1 MQALIDEVL
10 PALESAM
17 VSVGIQGDYW
27 KKMLARSKEAS
38 QGDLALPCFPFA
50 KQLGCSP
57 DEAAQQIADALELD
71 IGQAVAVGPYVNIRA
86 SMDWLYEQLSKVPE
100 PKSKGSI
107 LIEHTSANPN
117 GPFHAGRARN
127 AILGDTFV
135 RMYDAAGY
143 DVTAEYYV
151 DDMGK
156 QVAILCWALDELD
169 EGKGFKNID
178 EVLDMLRLGNIPVDA
193 ESRHYKEDKSDH
205 KHVLWYQAANA
216 LSVMQGKDLQEDL
229 SDSQKIS
236 GTHRWV
242 ANLSD
247 VGQDVA
253 DLVRRSEEG
262 EAKVLSAFEK
272 AYQPILEGMLETLK
286 RMDIDYNRP
295 MPKESAFILD
305 GSVENLMNQLQS
317 SELHRVAEN
326 GAHYLELESKGI
338 QGTSTRFYYR
348 RGDGSSLYATRD
360 LAYHQNKWTRST
372 RLLNILGE
380 DHKLQ
385 SKQVEIALEE
395 LGIQP
400 PEVVFYAF
408 TKLADGKMSTRRGNV
423 IYMDDLLDEAQAR
436 AYAVVQEI
444 RADLPEERLQEIS
457 DAVGISA
464 TRFNIARISPD
475 KGITFRWADA
485 LSMEADSA
493 PFIMYSH
500 ARACSIQRKAGDV
513 DTSVGLDTSALEGSA
528 GDLVRRMAYM
538 NEELQS
544 SLDANAPH
552 QFCAWLSAL
561 AVDYNRFYRDNHV
574 IDDSGIVVQNYIISE
589 LARDHL
595 RRGCEA
601 VGIIPVEEM

>member
-17 VSVGIQGDYW
+17 ASVGIQGDYW
-27 KKMLARSKEAS
+27 RKMLARSKEAS

-57 DEAAQQIADALELD
+57 DEVAQQIVDVLELD

-86 SMDWLYEQLSKVPE
+86 SMDWLAKQLSKTVE
-100 PKSKGSI
+100 SKGLI

-117 GPFHAGRARN
+117 GPFHVGRARN
-127 AILGDTFV
+127 AVLGDTFT
-135 RMYDAAGY
+135 RMHRAAGY
-143 DVTAEYYV
+143 DVIAEYYV

-156 QVAILCWALDELD
+156 QVGILCWALENLD
-169 EGKGFKNID
+169 EAQVQALLAEG
-178 EVLDMLRLGNIPVDA
+178 EIPIED
-193 ESRHYKEDKSDH
+193 SPHSSKEDH
-205 KHVLWYQAANA
+205 IRVLWYQAANLLRA
-216 LSVMQGKDLQEDL
+216 KDPAVDDGVTE
-229 SDSQKIS
+229 
-236 GTHRWV
+236 
-242 ANLSD
+242 
-247 VGQDVA
+247 
-253 DLVRRSEEG
+253 LVQLSEEADADVLARF
-262 EAKVLSAFEK
+262 EA
-272 AYQPILEGMLETLK
+272 AYQPVLDGMLVTLS
-286 RMDIDYNRP
+286 RMGIEFDSFT
-295 MPKESAFILD
+295 KESTFIVD
-305 GSVENLMNQLQS
+305 GSVEVLMNQLQS
-317 SELHRVAEN
+317 SELHCVAEN

-338 QGTSTRFYYR
+338 QGKSTRFYYR

-360 LAYHQNKWTRST
+360 LAYHQQKWTRSG

-385 SKQVEIALEE
+385 SKQVSIALQE
-395 LGIQP
+395 LDTQP

-423 IYMDDLLDEAQAR
+423 VYMDDLLDEAQVR
-436 AYAVVQEI
+436 AYAVVKEI
-444 RADLPEERLQEIS
+444 RSDLSQERLQEIS

-485 LSMEADSA
+485 LSLEADSA

-500 ARACSIQRKAGDV
+500 ARACSIHRKAGKV
-513 DTSVGLDTSALEGSA
+513 DTSVGLDISALEGSA
-528 GDLVRRMAYM
+528 GELVRRMAYM
-538 NEELQS
+538 NEELQTAIDS
-544 SLDANAPH
+544 ASPH

-574 IDDSGIVVQNYIISE
+574 IDDAGIDVQNYIISE
-589 LARDHL
+589 LARDYL

>member
-1 MQALIDEVL
+1 MQSLIDEVL

-17 VSVGIQGDYW
+17 AIVGIQGDHW
-27 KKMLARSKEAS
+27 RKMLSRSKEAS

-57 DEAAQQIADALELD
+57 AEIAQQIADALELD
-71 IGQAVAVGPYVNIRA
+71 IGNAVAVGPYVNIRA
-86 SMDWLYEQLSKVPE
+86 SMDWLAEQLSKTVE
-100 PKSKGSI
+100 SKGLI

-117 GPFHAGRARN
+117 GPFHVGRARN
-127 AILGDTFV
+127 AVLGDTFT
-135 RMYDAAGY
+135 RMHRAAGY
-143 DVTAEYYV
+143 DVIAEYYV

-156 QVAILCWALDELD
+156 QVGILCWALENLD
-169 EGKGFKNID
+169 EAQVQALLAEG
-178 EVLDMLRLGNIPVDA
+178 EIPI
-193 ESRHYKEDKSDH
+193 EDSPHSSKDDH
-205 KHVLWYQAANA
+205 IRVLWYQAANLLRA
-216 LSVMQGKDLQEDL
+216 KDPAVDDGVTE
-229 SDSQKIS
+229 
-236 GTHRWV
+236 
-242 ANLSD
+242 
-247 VGQDVA
+247 
-253 DLVRRSEEG
+253 LVQLSEEADASVLARF
-262 EAKVLSAFEK
+262 EA
-272 AYQPILEGMLETLK
+272 AYQPVLDGMLVTLS
-286 RMDIDYNRP
+286 RMGIEFDSFT
-295 MPKESAFILD
+295 KESAFIVD
-305 GSVENLMNQLQS
+305 GSVEILMNQLQS
-317 SELHRVAEN
+317 SELHCVAEN

-338 QGTSTRFYYR
+338 QGSSTRFYYR

-360 LAYHQNKWTRST
+360 LAYHQQKWTRSG

-385 SKQVEIALEE
+385 SKQVSIALQE

-423 IYMDDLLDEAQAR
+423 VYMDDLLDEAQVR
-436 AYAVVQEI
+436 AYAVVKEI
-444 RADLPEERLQEIS
+444 RSDLSQDRLQEIS

-475 KGITFRWADA
+475 KGITFRWEDA
-485 LSMEADSA
+485 LSLEADSA

-500 ARACSIQRKAGDV
+500 ARACSIHRKAGKV
-513 DTSVGLDTSALEGSA
+513 DISVGLDISALTGSA
-528 GDLVRRMAYM
+528 GELVRRMAYM
-538 NEELQS
+538 NEELQTAIDS
-544 SLDANAPH
+544 SSPH

-574 IDDSGIVVQNYIISE
+574 IDDAGVDVQNYIISE
-589 LARDHL
+589 LARDYL

>member
-17 VSVGIQGDYW
+17 ATVGIQGDFW

-57 DEAAQQIADALELD
+57 DEAAQKIADALQLD

-86 SMDWLYEQLSKVPE
+86 SMDWLAAQLSKTT
-100 PKSKGSI
+100 KSKGLI

-117 GPFHAGRARN
+117 GPFHVGRARN

-135 RMYDAAGY
+135 RMYRAAGY
-143 DVTAEYYV
+143 EVIAEYYV

-156 QVAILCWALDELD
+156 QVGILCWALENLD
-169 EGKGFKNID
+169 EAQVQALLAEG
-178 EVLDMLRLGNIPVDA
+178 EIPI
-193 ESRHYKEDKSDH
+193 EDSPHSSKDDH
-205 KHVLWYQAANA
+205 IRVLWYQAANLLKA
-216 LSVMQGKDLQEDL
+216 KDPTVDDGVTE
-229 SDSQKIS
+229 
-236 GTHRWV
+236 
-242 ANLSD
+242 
-247 VGQDVA
+247 
-253 DLVRRSEEG
+253 LVQLSEE
-262 EAKVLSAFEK
+262 ADADVLARFED
-272 AYQPILEGMLETLK
+272 AYQPVLDGMLVTLS
-286 RMDIDYNRP
+286 RMGIEFDSFT
-295 MPKESAFILD
+295 KESAFIVD
-305 GSVENLMNQLQS
+305 GSVEVLMDQLQS
-317 SELHRVAEN
+317 SELHDEAEN
-326 GAHYLELESKGI
+326 GAHYLELETKGI
-338 QGTSTRFYYR
+338 KGKSTRFYYR

-360 LAYHQNKWTRST
+360 LAYHQQKWTRSGH
-372 RLLNILGE
+372 LLNILGE

-385 SKQVEIALEE
+385 SKQVSIALQE
-395 LGIQP
+395 LGTQP

-423 IYMDDLLDEAQAR
+423 VYMDDLLDEAQVR
-436 AYAVVQEI
+436 AYATVREI
-444 RADLPEERLQEIS
+444 RSDLSEERLQEIS

-475 KGITFRWADA
+475 KGITFRWEDA
-485 LSMEADSA
+485 LSLEADSA

-500 ARACSIQRKAGDV
+500 ARACSIHRKAGDV

-528 GDLVRRMAYM
+528 GELVRRMAYM
-538 NEELQS
+538 NDELQTAIDS
-544 SLDANAPH
+544 ASPH

-574 IDDSGIVVQNYIISE
+574 IDDEGIVVQNYIISD
-589 LARDHL
+589 LAREHL

-601 VGIIPVEEM
+601 VGILPLEEM

>member
-17 VSVGIQGDYW
+17 ASVGIQGDYW

-57 DEAAQQIADALELD
+57 DEVAQKIADALHLD

-86 SMDWLYEQLSKVPE
+86 SMDWLATQLSQTPE
-100 PKSKGSI
+100 SKGLI

-117 GPFHAGRARN
+117 GPFHVGRARN
-127 AILGDTFV
+127 AVLGDTFV
-135 RMYDAAGY
+135 RMYRAAGY

-156 QVAILCWALDELD
+156 QVGILCWALENLD
-169 EGKGFKNID
+169 EAQVQALLAEG
-178 EVLDMLRLGNIPVDA
+178 EIPI
-193 ESRHYKEDKSDH
+193 EDSPHSSKDDYIR
-205 KHVLWYQAANA
+205 VLWYQAANLLRA
-216 LSVMQGKDLQEDL
+216 KDPAVDAGVTE
-229 SDSQKIS
+229 
-236 GTHRWV
+236 
-242 ANLSD
+242 
-247 VGQDVA
+247 
-253 DLVRRSEEG
+253 LVQLSEEADADVLARF
-262 EAKVLSAFEK
+262 EA
-272 AYQPILEGMLETLK
+272 AYQPVLDGMLVTLS
-286 RMDIDYNRP
+286 RMGIEFDTFT
-295 MPKESAFILD
+295 KESAFIVD
-305 GSVENLMNQLQS
+305 GSVEVLMDQLQS
-317 SELHRVAEN
+317 SDLHGVAEN

-338 QGTSTRFYYR
+338 KGKSTQFYYR

-360 LAYHQNKWTRST
+360 LAYHQQKWTRSG

-385 SKQVEIALEE
+385 SKQVSIALEE
-395 LGIQP
+395 LDIQTP
-400 PEVVFYAF
+400 DVVFYAF

-423 IYMDDLLDEAQAR
+423 VYMDDLLDEAQAR

-444 RADLPEERLQEIS
+444 RPDLPEERLQEIS

-528 GDLVRRMAYM
+528 GELVRRMAYM

-544 SLDANAPH
+544 SIDANAPH

-574 IDDSGIVVQNYIISE
+574 IDDAGIVVQNYIISE
-589 LARDHL
+589 LAREHL

-601 VGIIPVEEM
+601 VGIIPLEEM

>member
-17 VSVGIQGDYW
+17 TTVGIQGDFW
-27 KKMLARSKEAS
+27 RQMLDRSKEAS

-57 DEAAQQIADALELD
+57 DEAAQKIADALHLD
-71 IGQAVAVGPYVNIRA
+71 IGEAVAVGPYVNIRA
-86 SMDWLYEQLSKVPE
+86 SMEWLATQLSKEPE
-100 PKSKGSI
+100 PKESI

-117 GPFHAGRARN
+117 GPFHVGRARN
-127 AILGDTFV
+127 AVLGDTFV
-135 RMYDAAGY
+135 RMHRAAGY

-156 QVAILCWALDELD
+156 QVGILCWALENLD
-169 EGKGFKNID
+169 EAQVH
-178 EVLDMLRLGNIPVDA
+178 VLLAEGEIPIED
-193 ESRHYKEDKSDH
+193 SPHSSKEDH
-205 KHVLWYQAANA
+205 IRVLWYQAAN
-216 LSVMQGKDLQEDL
+216 LL
-229 SDSQKIS
+229 
-236 GTHRWV
+236 R
-242 ANLSD
+242 AND
-247 VGQDVA
+247 PTVDDGVTE
-253 DLVRRSEEG
+253 LVQLSEEADADVLARF
-262 EAKVLSAFEK
+262 EA
-272 AYQPILEGMLETLK
+272 AYQPVLDGMLVTLS
-286 RMDIDYNRP
+286 RMGIEFDSFT
-295 MPKESAFILD
+295 KESAFIVD
-305 GSVENLMNQLQS
+305 GSVEVLMDQLQS
-317 SELHRVAEN
+317 SELHGVAEN
-326 GAHYLELESKGI
+326 GAHYLELESKGVK
-338 QGTSTRFYYR
+338 GKSTQFYYQ

-360 LAYHQNKWTRST
+360 LAYHQQKWTRSE

-385 SKQVEIALEE
+385 SKQVAIALEE
-395 LGIQP
+395 LNIKT

-423 IYMDDLLDEAQAR
+423 VFMDDLLDEAQAR
-436 AYAVVQEI
+436 AYAAVKEI
-444 RADLPEERLQEIS
+444 REDLPEERLQEIS

-464 TRFNIARISPD
+464 TRFNIARISPH

-485 LSMEADSA
+485 LSLEADSA

-513 DTSVGLDTSALEGSA
+513 DTSVGLDTSSLSGSA
-528 GDLVRRMAYM
+528 GELVRRMAYM
-538 NEELQS
+538 NEELQNS
-544 SLDANAPH
+544 IDANAPH
-552 QFCAWLSAL
+552 EFCAWLSAL

-574 IDDSGIVVQNYIISE
+574 IDDAGIVVQNYIISE

-601 VGIIPVEEM
+601 VGIIPLEEM

>member
-17 VSVGIQGDYW
+17 ATVGIQGDFW

-57 DEAAQQIADALELD
+57 DEAAQKIADALQLD

-86 SMDWLYEQLSKVPE
+86 SMDWLAAQLSKTTE
-100 PKSKGSI
+100 SKGLI

-117 GPFHAGRARN
+117 GPFHVGRARN

-135 RMYDAAGY
+135 RMYRAAGY
-143 DVTAEYYV
+143 EVIAEYYV

-156 QVAILCWALDELD
+156 QVGILCWALENLD
-169 EGKGFKNID
+169 EAQVQALLAEG
-178 EVLDMLRLGNIPVDA
+178 EIPI
-193 ESRHYKEDKSDH
+193 EDSPHSSKDDH
-205 KHVLWYQAANA
+205 IRVLWYQAANLLKA
-216 LSVMQGKDLQEDL
+216 KDPTVDDGVTE
-229 SDSQKIS
+229 
-236 GTHRWV
+236 
-242 ANLSD
+242 
-247 VGQDVA
+247 
-253 DLVRRSEEG
+253 LVQLSEE
-262 EAKVLSAFEK
+262 ADADVLARFED
-272 AYQPILEGMLETLK
+272 AYQPVLDGMLVTLS
-286 RMDIDYNRP
+286 RMGIEFDSFT
-295 MPKESAFILD
+295 KESAFIVD
-305 GSVENLMNQLQS
+305 GSVEVLMDQLQS
-317 SELHRVAEN
+317 SELHDEAEN
-326 GAHYLELESKGI
+326 GAHYLELETKGI
-338 QGTSTRFYYR
+338 KGKSTRFYYR

-360 LAYHQNKWTRST
+360 LAYHQQKWTRSGH
-372 RLLNILGE
+372 LLNILGE

-385 SKQVEIALEE
+385 SKQVSIALQE
-395 LGIQP
+395 LGTQP

-423 IYMDDLLDEAQAR
+423 VYMDDLLDEAQVR
-436 AYAVVQEI
+436 AYATVREI
-444 RADLPEERLQEIS
+444 RSDLSEERLQEIS

-475 KGITFRWADA
+475 KGITFRWEDA
-485 LSMEADSA
+485 LSLEADSA

-500 ARACSIQRKAGDV
+500 ARACSIHRKAGDV

-528 GDLVRRMAYM
+528 GELVRRMAYM
-538 NEELQS
+538 NDELQTAIDS
-544 SLDANAPH
+544 ASPH

-574 IDDSGIVVQNYIISE
+574 IDDEGIVVQNYIISD
-589 LARDHL
+589 LAREHL

-601 VGIIPVEEM
+601 VGILPLEEM

>member
-17 VSVGIQGDYW
+17 ATVGIQGDFW

-50 KQLGCSP
+50 KQLVCSP
-57 DEAAQQIADALELD
+57 DEAAQKIADALQLD

-86 SMDWLYEQLSKVPE
+86 SMDWLAAQLSKTTE
-100 PKSKGSI
+100 SKGLI

-117 GPFHAGRARN
+117 GPFHVGRARN

-135 RMYDAAGY
+135 RMYRAAGY
-143 DVTAEYYV
+143 DVIAEYYV

-156 QVAILCWALDELD
+156 QVGILCWSLENLDEAQVQALLA
-169 EGKGFKNID
+169 EG
-178 EVLDMLRLGNIPVDA
+178 EIPI
-193 ESRHYKEDKSDH
+193 EDSPHSSKDDH
-205 KHVLWYQAANA
+205 IRVLWYQAANLLKA
-216 LSVMQGKDLQEDL
+216 KDPTVDDGVTE
-229 SDSQKIS
+229 
-236 GTHRWV
+236 
-242 ANLSD
+242 
-247 VGQDVA
+247 
-253 DLVRRSEEG
+253 LVQLSEE
-262 EAKVLSAFEK
+262 ADADVLARFED
-272 AYQPILEGMLETLK
+272 AYQPVLDGMLVTLS
-286 RMDIDYNRP
+286 RMGIEFDSFT
-295 MPKESAFILD
+295 KESVFIVD
-305 GSVENLMNQLQS
+305 GSVEVLMDQLQS
-317 SELHRVAEN
+317 SELHDEAEN
-326 GAHYLELESKGI
+326 GAHYLELETKGI
-338 QGTSTRFYYR
+338 KGKSTRFYYR

-360 LAYHQNKWTRST
+360 LAYHQQKWTRSGH
-372 RLLNILGE
+372 LLNILGE

-385 SKQVEIALEE
+385 SKQVSIALQE
-395 LGIQP
+395 LGTQP

-423 IYMDDLLDEAQAR
+423 VYMDDLLDEAQVR
-436 AYAVVQEI
+436 AYATVKEI
-444 RADLPEERLQEIS
+444 RSDLSEERLQEIS

-475 KGITFRWADA
+475 KGITFRWEDA
-485 LSMEADSA
+485 LSLEADSA

-513 DTSVGLDTSALEGSA
+513 DTSVGLDTSALKGSA
-528 GDLVRRMAYM
+528 GELVRRMAYM
-538 NEELQS
+538 NDELQTAIDS
-544 SLDANAPH
+544 ASPH

-574 IDDSGIVVQNYIISE
+574 IDDEGIVVQNYIISE
-589 LARDHL
+589 LAREHL

-601 VGIIPVEEM
+601 VGILPLEEM